1 MRRRAL
7 ISVFD
12 KTGIT
17 DFAKSIVELD
27 WEIIASKG
35 TAKVL
40 EEAGIF
46 VIPIE
51 EITGNP
57 ECFSSRVK
65 TISFRIGAAIL
76 YDRRNPRHLKE
87 AQKLGIQPIDMV
99 VCNLYPFEKMAI
111 KKDCSLEE
119 AVENIDIGG
128 LTILRAAAKNHSN
141 VIVVSAPRDYEGI
154 ISHLESQRDIS
165 EQMRLKLAR
174 KVFSMTA
181 QYDRNIATFLENM
194 EE

>member
-1 MRRRAL
+1 MKRRAL

-12 KTGIT
+12 KTGIIE
-17 DFAKSIVELD
+17 FAKSIVELG

-35 TAKVL
+35 TAKFL

-57 ECFSSRVK
+57 ECFSGRVK

-87 AQKLGIQPIDMV
+87 AQKLGLQPIDMV
-99 VCNLYPFEKMAI
+99 VCNLYPFEEVAV

-119 AVENIDIGG
+119 AIENIDIGG
-128 LTILRAAAKNHSN
+128 LTILRAAAKNYPN
-141 VIVVSAPRDYEGI
+141 VAVVFDPQDYEGI
-154 ISHLESQRDIS
+154 ISHLKSQGDIS

-181 QYDRNIATFLENM
+181 QYDRNIATFLENI
-194 EE
+194 EG